1 MNILADLH
9 THTQA
14 HTHTHA
20 YTHVHTCTAV
30 HTLTYL
36 VLSLNRN
43 IPMQTLR
50 VIHNHD
56 IRRLRLRTTV
66 LFKWRTGE
74 REDKRR
80 KGEGSSRDTRLE
92 S

>member
-1 MNILADLH
+1 
-9 THTQA
+9 
-14 HTHTHA
+14 
-20 YTHVHTCTAV
+20 
-30 HTLTYL
+30 
-36 VLSLNRN
+36 
-43 IPMQTLR
+43 MQTLR

-74 REDKRR
+74 REKDERR